1 MNLSNINW
9 RKLGLNAGV
18 PLVILIALIFVPF
31 YGSWADYGITL
42 FSLFLVY
49 IILAVAWAMFTGSTG
64 YLSLATAAFYG
75 IGFYAAA
82 LLYPAEGALVPLFV
96 VVLVGA
102 AVSFVLAFIVGAIT
116 LRLKGIYFAMF
127 TLGLVLL
134 MYQVV
139 NYWLISVLGI
149 RGIVVALESN
159 EVIYYYLVGILVVS
173 ILVAY
178 FIKRSKWGLALRS
191 IGDNEEAAAHTGVN
205 VTMIKI
211 LVFAISAALMGAVGV
226 IVATK
231 TTYVDANTAFN
242 PMISFSP
249 ALMAIFGGMGNLY
262 GPAIGATIF
271 TYIQE
276 ILQTGSL
283 KNYYMLIFGLI
294 LIATILYLPSGMM
307 GLIQNLWNRIKG
319 ARRRALTRG

>member
-1 MNLSNINW
+1 
-9 RKLGLNAGV
+9 
-18 PLVILIALIFVPF
+18 
-31 YGSWADYGITL
+31 
-42 FSLFLVY
+42 
-49 IILAVAWAMFTGSTG
+49 MFTGSTG

-178 FIKRSKWGLALRS
+178 FIKRYSDR
-191 IGDNEEAAAHTGVN
+191 
-205 VTMIKI
+205 
-211 LVFAISAALMGAVGV
+211 
-226 IVATK
+226 
-231 TTYVDANTAFN
+231 
-242 PMISFSP
+242 
-249 ALMAIFGGMGNLY
+249 
-262 GPAIGATIF
+262 
-271 TYIQE
+271 
-276 ILQTGSL
+276 
-283 KNYYMLIFGLI
+283 
-294 LIATILYLPSGMM
+294 
-307 GLIQNLWNRIKG
+307 
-319 ARRRALTRG
+319 